1 MDPEPSIITAG
12 VIAFLLLLG
21 FTSAVEAAFMNVS
34 RHRLSTLLAGGT
46 ARARV
51 LTGLIDDPYR
61 FRATILILQVT
72 STIGAVACTLYLS
85 DRFGLW
91 VQIGSLALLFL
102 AILIFSES
110 IPKALVLRS
119 PEAMATLLARPL
131 SLISFLLWPI
141 LALFQLITRP
151 LMRFISGKEKLA
163 SPLVTEEELRML
175 MNAGQEEG
183 LIEQEERDM
192 IKGVFSV
199 SDTLVR
205 EVMVPRVDIASL
217 DVESSFADALDIVLK
232 QGHSRIPVYRDSMDT
247 IVGVLYARDLMEAV
261 HRHKTDTRIEE
272 LVRPA
277 YFVPET
283 LKVGALLRD
292 LQRRKVHIALI
303 VDEYGGTAGL
313 VTIEDLLE
321 EIVGDI
327 QDEYDLEERSIRQ
340 INDNELLAYDRVPI
354 SDINEVTGLALEA
367 EDADRIGGFVYEQ
380 LGRVPVVGDIVEV
393 DGATI
398 EVVAVQGVR
407 PELVRIMYQGPQ
419 QIDLGVQEREYEHV
433 GAT

>member
-12 VIAFLLLLG
+12 VIACLLLLG

-46 ARARV
+46 AHARV
-51 LTGLIDDPYR
+51 LTALIDDPYR
-61 FRATILILQVT
+61 FRATILILQVV
-72 STIGAVACTLYLS
+72 STIGAAACTFYLS

-91 VQIGSLALLFL
+91 VQIGSLALLL
-102 AILIFSES
+102 GAILIFSES

-119 PEAMATLLARPL
+119 PEAMASLLARPL
-131 SLISFLLWPI
+131 SLIFLLLWPM
-141 LALFQLITRP
+141 LALFQFITVP
-151 LMRFISGKEKLA
+151 MMRFISGKEKLA
-163 SPLVTEEELRML
+163 SPLMTEEELRML
-175 MNAGQEEG
+175 MNVGQEEG
-183 LIEQEERDM
+183 LIEQEEREM

-232 QGHSRIPVYRDSMDT
+232 QGHSRIPVYRDSMDK

-261 HRHKTDTRIEE
+261 HQHKTDTRIEE

-354 SDINEVTGLALEA
+354 SDINEVTGLELEA

-419 QIDLGVQEREYEHV
+419 QIDFGVQEREYEHV

>member
-1 MDPEPSIITAG
+1 LDPEPSIITAG